1 MGWNELDLLL
11 TGGRLGPMKQQLVEY
26 GTFGNR
32 RLDEDEFNSVF
43 RNAGTGIIRREC
55 QGCRESHKDIYIK
68 VASPGDWNAYREL
81 LVLWTAAGARQL
93 FNLYS
98 TLGDARQNRNPWTW
112 FNGNGGVGFPRDSGP
127 TGRVNWQ
134 WNVLAGNRGQRNFRF
149 SVLQRHDPREED
161 VEADTEQVKI
171 VEEAIMLTPHF
182 HTLGP
187 LTPLGARNTTQENE
201 NGGGGKPYKALVIL
215 YLYGGADTFNMLVPL
230 DCHLYGE
237 YESIRTTVALTPE
250 KLERIGTEGQPC
262 ETFGIH
268 KQLGIVKQ
276 LYDEGQAAFVTNV
289 GNLVEPILGH
299 RGAMRCPGGFSHS
312 DMQHAS
318 QTLQCQSGSMFKL
331 GGGGRMAD
339 ALVTGNGEFNVA
351 SFSLAGKAPWSE
363 GVVTKRN
370 VISGNTAS
378 AEGFNPGQRVQ
389 TIIDNLTMI
398 EFSGVYANE
407 YTKQFDDSVNGYKRV
422 AEALETGNRNLRM
435 PNADYG
441 GIDALRTVA
450 KLIAARASRRAER
463 DFFLVGFGGWDM
475 HSGLESRLFG
485 RFGTINRVVTSF
497 VAEMRAQQIWDNVAL
512 ATMSDFAR
520 TLDPNGNIGTDHA
533 WAGQHFILSGSVKGG
548 KIYNDFP
555 PSLKA
560 GNAQDVGR
568 GRLIPKYP
576 YESFMVPVAQW
587 LGVENSQLNTVFPN
601 LKNFNGSYI
610 IGNLF

>member
-187 LTPLGARNTTQENE
+187 LAPLGARNTTQENE

-215 YLYGGADTFNMLVPL
+215 FCMVG
-230 DCHLYGE
+230 
-237 YESIRTTVALTPE
+237 LTPS
-250 KLERIGTEGQPC
+250 ICSCHWIATC
-262 ETFGIH
+262 T
-268 KQLGIVKQ
+268 VS
-276 LYDEGQAAFVTNV
+276 TNQS
-289 GNLVEPILGH
+289 EPPWPSPQRNW
-299 RGAMRCPGGFSHS
+299 RGAA
-312 DMQHAS
+312 Q
-318 QTLQCQSGSMFKL
+318 
-331 GGGGRMAD
+331 
-339 ALVTGNGEFNVA
+339 
-351 SFSLAGKAPWSE
+351 KANHVKP
-363 GVVTKRN
+363 
-370 VISGNTAS
+370 
-378 AEGFNPGQRVQ
+378 
-389 TIIDNLTMI
+389 
-398 EFSGVYANE
+398 
-407 YTKQFDDSVNGYKRV
+407 
-422 AEALETGNRNLRM
+422 
-435 PNADYG
+435 
-441 GIDALRTVA
+441 
-450 KLIAARASRRAER
+450 
-463 DFFLVGFGGWDM
+463 
-475 HSGLESRLFG
+475 LES
-485 RFGTINRVVTSF
+485 TS
-497 VAEMRAQQIWDNVAL
+497 NSAL
-512 ATMSDFAR
+512 SSSFTM
-520 TLDPNGNIGTDHA
+520 
-533 WAGQHFILSGSVKGG
+533 KG
-548 KIYNDFP
+548 KRP
-555 PSLKA
+555 L
-560 GNAQDVGR
+560 
-568 GRLIPKYP
+568 
-576 YESFMVPVAQW
+576 
-587 LGVENSQLNTVFPN
+587 
-601 LKNFNGSYI
+601 
-610 IGNLF
+610 